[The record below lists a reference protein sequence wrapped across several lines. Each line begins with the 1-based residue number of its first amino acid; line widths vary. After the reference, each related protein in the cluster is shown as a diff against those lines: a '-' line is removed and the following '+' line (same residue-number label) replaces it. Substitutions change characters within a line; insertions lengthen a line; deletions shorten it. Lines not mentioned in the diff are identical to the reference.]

1 MDTTDRTPTPSASR
15 SASSDR
21 EAAGAPPQPATKN
34 KRLVGPRAFKLF
46 WDAHSVTGIV
56 IGLALFVIFFAG
68 AFALYRGELHAWA
81 DPGLRASETQLSA
94 DAITK
99 PLFDDA
105 PPAPGSDVQV
115 TYPLRDRTYFFVRY
129 DTPAG
134 DTTRAVQ
141 AYVNASTGETFEPT
155 VENHV
160 GRSALSE
167 MLYDLHFFGQ
177 AGIWGEIVSGLV
189 AVFFLF
195 AVVSGILIHLRKLPT
210 DWHTFRPRS
219 TLRTALADAHNVLG
233 LVGLP
238 FAAMYAIT
246 GAFLSLL
253 VILLAPTVFVVFDG
267 DRGAIDDT
275 LAGFEMPAHE
285 ATGEAAPMQP
295 FSSYAEAVPASWEEH
310 GIETATI
317 IVHAWGDEAGVAVVY
332 GETDEALTAAPRAAL
347 DASTGEILA
356 ASDVPT
362 ASALG
367 GTAAV
372 MTNLHYARLG
382 SPLAKILFFFLALT
396 TSAVIL
402 TGNVLWVLV
411 RRPKDPRATP
421 WLHRVLARL
430 TVGGGCG
437 LVAAVP
443 LLFLTTAAL
452 PLDLPSLQWWEHVAL
467 FGGWAVLTAAAF
479 AGPSPV
485 WAARWQLALAGGLS
499 LLVPI
504 ASGLNG
510 AWPWTS
516 AANGWW
522 GILTIDVGF
531 LLMGGALWW
540 TAMRLQPAA
549 LQPAALDPTALDP
562 ADNEADEVGDV
573 TAASSVAN

>member
-1 MDTTDRTPTPSASR
+1 MDTNARPD
-15 SASSDR
+15 
-21 EAAGAPPQPATKN
+21 APPAQGAGDATGSPSPTAGSK
-34 KRLVGPRAFKLF
+34 KKLVGPRAFKLF

-81 DPGLRASETQLSA
+81 DPGLRASETTLSA
-94 DAITK
+94 DAITQ
-99 PLFDDA
+99 PLFVDA
-105 PPAPGSDVQV
+105 PPAQGSDVQV

-129 DTPAG
+129 DTPSG
-134 DTTRAVQ
+134 DSTRAVQ
-141 AYVNASTGETFEPT
+141 AYVNASTGEAFTPT

-167 MLYDLHFFGQ
+167 ILYDLHFFGQ

-195 AVVSGILIHLRKLPT
+195 AVVSGIIIHLRKLPK

-219 TLRTALADAHNVLG
+219 TLRTKLADAHNVLG

-267 DRGAIDDT
+267 DRGAVNDE
-275 LAGFEMPAHE
+275 LAGFEMPPHE
-285 ATGEAAPMQP
+285 VTGEAVPMLP
-295 FSSYAEAVPASWEEH
+295 LSTYADGVPDTWHEH

-317 IVHAWGDEAGVAVVY
+317 IVHGWADDAGVVLVY
-332 GETDEALTAAPRAAL
+332 GETDNALTAAPRAAL
-347 DASTGEILA
+347 DAATGDVLA
-356 ASDVPT
+356 ASNVPT

-367 GTAAV
+367 GAAAA

-382 SPLAKILFFFLALT
+382 TPVAKILFFFLALT

-402 TGNVLWVLV
+402 TGNILWILV
-411 RRPKDPRATP
+411 RRPNDPRATP
-421 WLHRVLARL
+421 LLHRVLARL
-430 TVGGGCG
+430 TVGIGCG

-443 LLFLTTAAL
+443 LLFLTTSIL
-452 PLDLPSLQWWEHVAL
+452 PLDLPDLQFWEHMAM
-467 FGGWAVLTAAAF
+467 FGGWLVLTLAAF
-479 AGPSPV
+479 SGSSAVG
-485 WAARWQLALAGGLS
+485 AARWQLALAGVLS

-504 ASGLNG
+504 ASGFNG
-510 AWPWTS
+510 ATPWVS
-516 AANGWW
+516 LANSWW

-531 LLMGGALWW
+531 LLMGLALLW
-540 TAMRLQPAA
+540 TAAR
-549 LQPAALDPTALDP
+549 LDPPALKED
-562 ADNEADEVGDV
+562 
-573 TAASSVAN
+573 AAGERNSTPEQDRAGPSLAVEGGRA